1 MNFEQAVQEMI
12 DGKRVRLSDWL
23 GYWYMPDGKFIKVF
37 TRDGDILDK
46 PNVSIYQ
53 NRNDWEIATE
63 TRWSFDMALRF
74 LKNGK
79 RIERNGWNGKGMW
92 IQMVGGGTF
101 SMNDEVYDATPYL
114 QIKSVN
120 GTVTPWLPSQTDILA
135 NDWQIVNS

>member
-1 MNFEQAVQEMI
+1 
-12 DGKRVRLSDWL
+12 
-23 GYWYMPDGKFIKVF
+23 
-37 TRDGDILDK
+37 
-46 PNVSIYQ
+46 
-53 NRNDWEIATE
+53 
-63 TRWSFDMALRF
+63 
-74 LKNGK
+74 
-79 RIERNGWNGKGMW
+79 MW